1 MFRIWNDSERFAR
14 YMIENTALSNH
25 KPDVS
30 TQHLP
35 KSDAGDP
42 KEFHRVPDH
51 IKEILYLDSPDLIV
65 EANGEPLFTVEIS
78 EEAGTGHNAFQR
90 FPRIA
95 ASVEASVPA
104 LYIYP
109 EATFITRKNSQDWD
123 ELNPLIFRALE
134 SAMQIHEVPAL
145 LYYYPSDFDGTSDP
159 PGHRS
164 SQNGLRYDDEI
175 NGQPDRDDA
184 EMQSMFDVV
193 DTFIERATGSTE
205 LDFIKNRAVRER
217 RNWMQNQFADKE
229 GPGKTWSP
237 LTSVKTVPTE
247 KVVDYLEEANP
258 TCRPELLT
266 RRDETVIYSANA
278 KIRGDPYPG
287 ALAAIDYLK
296 ARIGES
302 YRDRDRNLVFCWG
315 EVSQTESGEL
325 DVTARNESGSSVEAF
340 VEEANKVANVN
351 RRLLLGKDYSELKDS
366 EIPRYYMQVRHGTRF
381 TQRKLVRC
389 YAYFADA
396 ILFHDGALWR
406 EG

>member
-1 MFRIWNDSERFAR
+1 MFRLWHDSERFAR
-14 YMIENTALSNH
+14 YVIETTALADHESEI
-25 KPDVS
+25 S
-30 TQHLP
+30 LQHLP

-42 KEFHRVPDH
+42 QNFHRVPDH

-65 EANGEPLFTVEIS
+65 EANGEPLFTIEIS

-95 ASVEASVPA
+95 ASVEASVPC

-109 EATFITRKNSQDWD
+109 EATFITRKSSQGWD
-123 ELNPLIFRALE
+123 ELNPLVFRALE

-145 LYYYPSDFDGTSDP
+145 LFYYPTDFDGSDQP
-159 PGHRS
+159 PSPGS
-164 SQNGLRYDDEI
+164 SQNGLRYDDDI
-175 NGQPDRDDA
+175 KGQPDREDP
-184 EMQSMFDVV
+184 EMRTLFDVI
-193 DTFIERATGSTE
+193 DTFVERATGSTE
-205 LDFIKNRAVRER
+205 LDFIKNRNIRER
-217 RNWMQNQFADKE
+217 RNWMQNQFAEKG
-229 GPGKTWSP
+229 GPGRTWSP
-237 LTSVKTVPTE
+237 LTSTQIVPTDQ
-247 KVVDYLEEANP
+247 VIDYLEEANP
-258 TCRPELLT
+258 NCQPELLR

-296 ARIGES
+296 TRIGES

-315 EVSQTESGEL
+315 KVHSTDDGAL
-325 DVTARNESGSSVEAF
+325 DVTCRSPEGSSVEAF
-340 VEEANKVANVN
+340 VDEVNKVANVD
-351 RRLLLGKDYSELKDS
+351 RRLLLGKEYAELRDG